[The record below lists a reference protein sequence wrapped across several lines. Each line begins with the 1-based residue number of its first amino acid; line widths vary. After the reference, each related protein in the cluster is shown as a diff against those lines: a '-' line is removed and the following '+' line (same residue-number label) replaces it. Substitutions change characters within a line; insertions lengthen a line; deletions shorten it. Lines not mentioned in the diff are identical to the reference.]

1 MERSAIVG
9 KSVSVRLLVR
19 SRALYL
25 ANQSV
30 NTRRGEVV
38 GDEVSRGANAG
49 EVPNLGAMIKRIV
62 MLLE

>member
-30 NTRRGEVV
+30 YARWRKVV
-38 GDEVSRGANAG
+38 GDNISRGAKAG
-49 EVPNLGAMIKRIV
+49 KVSILGAMIKRIV